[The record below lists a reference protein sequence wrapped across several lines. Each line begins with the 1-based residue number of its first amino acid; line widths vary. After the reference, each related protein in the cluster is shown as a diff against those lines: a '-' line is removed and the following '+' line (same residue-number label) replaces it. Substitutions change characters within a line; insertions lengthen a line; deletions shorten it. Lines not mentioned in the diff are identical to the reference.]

1 MKLTIKAR
9 LLGAFTILIALS
21 GFIYYLGSSSA
32 AELNDQLNTIVE
44 VNAKSISIAGKVA
57 EDIQFITKREKD
69 LILETETEDM
79 LEYARIIEER
89 NKELANRIDQ
99 LRILAGT
106 DAAELEMIDGIAASW
121 NDYFRIYNSK
131 IKPAALKNTDSTIA
145 VARKF
150 STNEGMQATGLA
162 VDAANKVLKKNE
174 NDLAGFAAATDILYD
189 NASRNMIILL
199 VIAVIIAVSLS
210 VWIISSITKSIQQ
223 ATTAVK
229 SVSEG
234 DLSINIVITSRDEI
248 GELLEHVKVMVE
260 KLKDVVSSVTSSS
273 SNIAAVSEQTS
284 TSAQQLSQGTQ
295 EQAAS
300 AEQISSSMEQ
310 MVSNIQQ
317 NTDNAQ
323 QTEKMALKAAEDV
336 QEGSKAVNQT
346 VDSMKKIAEK
356 ISIISEIARQTN
368 LLALN
373 AAVEAARAG
382 EHGKGFAV
390 VAAEVR
396 KLAERS
402 QVAAGE
408 INELSGSSVA
418 IAEKSGKLLEQIVP
432 SIQNTAKLV
441 QEIAAAS
448 LEQNSG
454 ADQVNNAIQQFN
466 QVIQQA
472 AASAEEM
479 ASAAEEL
486 SGQAGNL
493 QDVVA
498 FFKVNGQHRISAVRT
513 QKTGAFQ
520 KMKPN
525 GPAVH
530 QAFTKTNKGVVIELQ
545 GDKGKDTEYEKY

>member
-9 LLGAFTILIALS
+9 LLGAFIILIALS
-21 GFIYYLGSSSA
+21 GIIYYLGSSNA
-32 AELNDQLNTIVE
+32 AELNKQINTIIE
-44 VNAKSISIAGKVA
+44 VNAKSISISGKVA

-89 NKELANRIDQ
+89 NKELVSRIDQ
-99 LRILAGT
+99 LRVLAGN
-106 DAAELEMIDGIAASW
+106 DAVELEMIDGIATGW
-121 NDYFRIYNSK
+121 NEYFRIYNSK

-145 VARKF
+145 IARRF
-150 STNEGMQATGLA
+150 SSNEGMQTATA
-162 VDAANKVLKKNE
+162 AAEAANKVTKKNE
-174 NDLAGFAAATDILYD
+174 NDLATIDAETDALYD
-189 NASRNMIILL
+189 NATRNMIILL
-199 VIAVIIAVSLS
+199 IIAILIAVGLS
-210 VWIISSITKSIQQ
+210 AWIISSITTSIKQ
-223 ATTAVK
+223 ATTAVR
-229 SVSEG
+229 SVADG
-234 DLSINIVITSRDEI
+234 DLTMNIVITSRDEI

-260 KLKDVVSSVTSSS
+260 KLKDVVSSVTNSS

-284 TSAQQLSQGTQ
+284 SSAQQLSQGTQ

-402 QVAAGE
+402 QVSAGE

-498 FFKVNGQHRISAVRT
+498 FFKVNGQHRSSFVRK
-513 QKTGAFQ
+513 QKSGTFQ
-520 KMKPN
+520 KMNQN
-525 GPAVH
+525 GPPVH
-530 QAFTKTNKGVVIELQ
+530 QAIAKTNKGVVIELQ
-545 GDKGKDTEYEKY
+545 GDKGKDSDYEKF